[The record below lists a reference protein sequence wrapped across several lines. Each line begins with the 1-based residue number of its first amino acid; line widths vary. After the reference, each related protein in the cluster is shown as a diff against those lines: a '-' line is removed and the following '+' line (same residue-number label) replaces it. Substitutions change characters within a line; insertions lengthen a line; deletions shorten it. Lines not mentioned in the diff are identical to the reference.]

1 MRIDSEQ
8 RRAATLRAAN
18 VGYIGRCTMVLISM
32 IFSQYLVE
40 VATLD
45 INLVM
50 LAARCDLLRLSKRQD
65 TGVLW

>member
-1 MRIDSEQ
+1 MHHGTDKHDFLTILGGGCDDGASD
-8 RRAATLRAAN
+8 
-18 VGYIGRCTMVLISM
+18 VS
-32 IFSQYLVE
+32 
-40 VATLD
+40 TLD